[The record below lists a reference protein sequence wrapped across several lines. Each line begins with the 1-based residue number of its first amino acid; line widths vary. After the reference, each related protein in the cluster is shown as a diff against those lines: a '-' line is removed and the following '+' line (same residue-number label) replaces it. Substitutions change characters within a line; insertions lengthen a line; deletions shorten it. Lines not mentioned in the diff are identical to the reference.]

1 MVKKVGKYEIG
12 RTLGEGTFGKVK
24 FAVNTETNERVAI
37 KILDKEKI
45 QKQNMGEQ
53 IKKEIAVMKMV
64 KQKHVV
70 NLLEVL
76 ASRTK
81 IFIVL
86 ELVTGGELFDKIV
99 TAGRF
104 DEETARKYFRQLISG
119 VEYCHTQ
126 GVRPRDLK
134 PENWLL
140 DNDAMLKI
148 SDFGLS
154 ALYGSDHN
162 STLLHTTC
170 GTPNYV
176 APEVLADKGYD
187 GFSAD
192 IWSCGVILYVLL
204 AGFLPFDEPSM
215 SALFRKIIK
224 AEFSYPSWFSPGVKE
239 LLNRILLPTPE
250 KRYDIAQIKGSEWF
264 LSGGYKPEDENQH
277 GDIANGDIGD
287 DAFDDAEELD
297 VDGGGENGGGKVIN
311 PKSMN
316 AFELI
321 TMCGGLD
328 LTPMFD
334 KDAQHVKKF
343 TRFHTVT
350 PPLQAIQRIAEALT
364 SREINHKIMSQNF
377 KIKVN
382 HSTEKGPLTCA
393 VQIFS
398 IAPGLHLVDWRRGQG
413 DLMSYYKF
421 YKDIRDQ
428 LGDLIANKE

>member
-99 TAGRF
+99 NVGRF
-104 DEETARKYFRQLISG
+104 DEPTARKYFRQLISG
-119 VEYCHTQ
+119 VEYCHKQ
-126 GVRPRDLK
+126 GVCHRDLK
-134 PENWLL
+134 PENLLL
-140 DNDAMLKI
+140 DESEMLKI

-192 IWSCGVILYVLL
+192 VWSCGVILYVLL

-224 AEFSYPSWFSPGVKE
+224 AEFSYPSWFSQPVKD
-239 LLNRILLPTPE
+239 LLNKILLPNPD
-250 KRYDIAQIKGSEWF
+250 KRHTVAQIKEDGWF
-264 LSGGYKPEDENQH
+264 CEGGYEEDEDENVESKVV
-277 GDIANGDIGD
+277 DTADV
-287 DAFDDAEELD
+287 FDEAEEME
-297 VDGGGENGGGKVIN
+297 VSGKNGSRPVN
-311 PKSMN
+311 PQSMN

-334 KDAQHVKKF
+334 KQAQTVKKY
-343 TRFHTVT
+343 TRFHSNAA
-350 PPLQAIQRIAEALT
+350 PLVILNRISEALT
-364 SREINHKIMSQNF
+364 GLGTEHKVQQSTF

-382 HSTEKGPLTCA
+382 HTTEKGQLTA
-393 VQIFS
+393 TVQVFS
-398 IAPGLHLVDWRRGQG
+398 IAPGLHLVDWRKGQG
-413 DLMSYYKF
+413 DSLTFYRF
-421 YKDIRDQ
+421 YKDIRDSVSE
-428 LGDLIANKE
+428 LIQ

>member
-24 FAVNTETNERVAI
+24 FAVNTETNEKVAI

-64 KQKHVV
+64 KQRHVV

-99 TAGRF
+99 QSSRF
-104 DEETARKYFRQLISG
+104 DEPTARKYFRQLISG
-119 VEYCHTQ
+119 VEYCHRQ
-126 GVRPRDLK
+126 GVCHRDLK
-134 PENWLL
+134 PENLLL
-140 DNDAMLKI
+140 DDEAMLKI

-162 STLLHTTC
+162 MTLLHTTC

-187 GFSAD
+187 GFMAD
-192 IWSCGVILYVLL
+192 VWSCGVILYVLL

-224 AEFSYPSWFSPGVKE
+224 AEFSYPSWFSASVKD
-239 LLNRILLPTPE
+239 LLNKILVPSPE
-250 KRYDIAQIKGSEWF
+250 KRFTMAQIKETDWF
-264 LSGGYKPEDENQH
+264 LEGGYNEADYL
-277 GDIANGDIGD
+277 GDTGGCDIAD
-287 DAFDDAEELD
+287 DLADFEDAEEEE
-297 VDGGGENGGGKVIN
+297 VKGEDGGKAKSFN
-311 PKSMN
+311 PATMN

-328 LTPMFD
+328 LTPMID
-334 KDAQHVKKF
+334 QQSTSIKKF
-343 TRFHTVT
+343 TRFNS
-350 PPLQAIQRIAEALT
+350 QAAPQMILARVSEVLKGENIE
-364 SREINHKIMSQNF
+364 HKVLDRHY
-377 KIKVN
+377 KIKVM
-382 HSTEKGPLTCA
+382 STSDRGQLTCTMQ
-393 VQIFS
+393 VFT
-398 IAPGLHLVDWRRGQG
+398 IAPGLSLVDWRRGQG
-413 DLMSYYKF
+413 DVMAYYKF
-421 YKDIRDQ
+421 YQDLRSKLDDI
-428 LGDLIANKE
+428 ASSA